1 MLVVLWV
8 NFLYFVIAFAA
19 SVETFEND
27 VIIIILKM
35 ETNIDNS
42 ESVIMFETSE
52 IDPVIGEHQP

>member
-1 MLVVLWV
+1 
-8 NFLYFVIAFAA
+8 VIAFAA

-52 IDPVIGEHQP
+52 ISPVIGEHQP